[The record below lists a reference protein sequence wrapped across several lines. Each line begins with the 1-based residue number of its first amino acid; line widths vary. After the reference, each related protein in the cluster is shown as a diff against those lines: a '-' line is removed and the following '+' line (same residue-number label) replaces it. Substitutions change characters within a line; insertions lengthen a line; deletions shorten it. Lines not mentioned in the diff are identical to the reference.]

1 MMELLNQPMF
11 KYAILVTTGICSGL
25 ISSMAAGGSLLTLP
39 VLIFL
44 GLDGPTVANG
54 TNRVALAI
62 QNAFGIASFR
72 RKGISDFRYGILIS
86 VPTVCGVIIGTLLV
100 IQLGTIDKSSIIFNR
115 ILAGIMIVV
124 LAITIFN
131 PLKKLQSSKE
141 NLSSSR
147 KALAA
152 LIFFFLGIYIGFIQA
167 GVGFMIIV
175 TITTVNGFSLVR
187 TNALKMFVVF
197 FCTLVALSIF
207 VMKGHVD
214 WGLGLVLAGGNSIG
228 VSIGSH
234 WAVAKGDR
242 TIRII
247 LVCSILVFSARLI
260 WKSFV

>member
-1 MMELLNQPMF
+1 MELLNQPMF
-11 KYAILVTTGICSGL
+11 KHAILVTTGICSGF

-54 TNRVALAI
+54 TNRVALVI

-141 NLSSSR
+141 NLGSSR
-147 KALAA
+147 KVLAA

-197 FCTLVALSIF
+197 FATLMALSIF

-214 WGLGLVLAGGNSIG
+214 WGLGLALAGGNSIG

-234 WAVAKGDR
+234 WAVAKGDK
-242 TIRII
+242 TIRVI

>member
-1 MMELLNQPMF
+1 MELLNQSIF
-11 KYAILVTTGICSGL
+11 KHAILVTTGICSGF

-62 QNAFGIASFR
+62 QSAFGIASFR

-100 IQLGTIDKSSIIFNR
+100 IQLGTVDKSSIIFNR
-115 ILAGIMIVV
+115 ILASIMIVV
-124 LAITIFN
+124 LAVTIFN

-147 KALAA
+147 KVLAA

-197 FCTLVALSIF
+197 FGTLIALLIF
-207 VMKGHVD
+207 VIEGHVD
-214 WGLGLVLAGGNSIG
+214 WGLGLALAGGNSIG

-234 WAVAKGDR
+234 WAVAKGDK

>member
-1 MMELLNQPMF
+1 MELLNQSIF
-11 KYAILVTTGICSGL
+11 KHAILVATGICSGF

-54 TNRVALAI
+54 TNRVALVI

-115 ILAGIMIVV
+115 ILAGIMIIV

-141 NLSSSR
+141 NLGSSR
-147 KALAA
+147 KVLAA

-197 FCTLVALSIF
+197 FATLIALSIF

-214 WGLGLVLAGGNSIG
+214 WGLGLALAGGNSIG

-234 WAVAKGDR
+234 LAVAKGDR

>member
-11 KYAILVTTGICSGL
+11 KHAILVTTGICSGL

-72 RKGISDFRYGILIS
+72 RKGVSDFRYGVLIS
-86 VPTVCGVIIGTLLV
+86 VPAVCGVIIGTLLV

-115 ILAGIMIVV
+115 VLAGIMIVV

-167 GVGFMIIV
+167 GVGFLIIA
-175 TITTVNGFSLVR
+175 TMTTVNGFSLVR

-197 FCTLVALSIF
+197 FCTLMALSIF

-234 WAVAKGDR
+234 WAVVKGDKI
-242 TIRII
+242 IRIV
-247 LVCSILVFSARLI
+247 LFCSILVFSARLI

>member
-1 MMELLNQPMF
+1 MYKRQ
-11 KYAILVTTGICSGL
+11 
-25 ISSMAAGGSLLTLP
+25 
-39 VLIFL
+39 
-44 GLDGPTVANG
+44 
-54 TNRVALAI
+54 
-62 QNAFGIASFR
+62 
-72 RKGISDFRYGILIS
+72 
-86 VPTVCGVIIGTLLV
+86 LLV

-115 ILAGIMIVV
+115 VLAGIMIVV
-124 LAITIFN
+124 LASTIFN

-167 GVGFMIIV
+167 GVGFLIIA
-175 TITTVNGFSLVR
+175 TMTTVNGFSLVR

-197 FCTLVALSIF
+197 FCTLMALSIF

-234 WAVAKGDR
+234 WAVAKGDKI
-242 TIRII
+242 IRIV
-247 LVCSILVFSARLI
+247 LFCSILIFSARLI

>member
-1 MMELLNQPMF
+1 MLF
-11 KYAILVTTGICSGL
+11 R
-25 ISSMAAGGSLLTLP
+25 SLLTLP

-115 ILAGIMIVV
+115 ILAGIMIIV

-141 NLSSSR
+141 NLGSSR
-147 KALAA
+147 KVLAA

-187 TNALKMFVVF
+187 TNE
-197 FCTLVALSIF
+197 
-207 VMKGHVD
+207 
-214 WGLGLVLAGGNSIG
+214 IG
-228 VSIGSH
+228 RASCRERV
-234 WAVAKGDR
+234 
-242 TIRII
+242 
-247 LVCSILVFSARLI
+247 
-260 WKSFV
+260 

>member
-1 MMELLNQPMF
+1 MELLNQSIF
-11 KYAILVTTGICSGL
+11 KHAILVTTGICSGF

-86 VPTVCGVIIGTLLV
+86 VPAVCGVMIGTLLV

-115 ILAGIMIVV
+115 ILAGIMIIV

-141 NLSSSR
+141 NLGSSR
-147 KALAA
+147 KVLAA

-197 FCTLVALSIF
+197 FATLMALSIF

-214 WGLGLVLAGGNSIG
+214 WGLGLALAGGNSIG

-234 WAVAKGDR
+234 WAVAKGDK
-242 TIRII
+242 TIRVI

-260 WKSFV
+260 WKSFF

>member
-1 MMELLNQPMF
+1 MELLNQSIF
-11 KYAILVTTGICSGL
+11 KHAILVTTGICSGF

-86 VPTVCGVIIGTLLV
+86 VPAVCGVMIGTLLV

-147 KALAA
+147 KVLAA

-197 FCTLVALSIF
+197 FATLMALSIF

-214 WGLGLVLAGGNSIG
+214 WGLGLALAGGNSIG

-234 WAVAKGDR
+234 WAVAKGDK
-242 TIRII
+242 TIRVI

-260 WKSFV
+260 WKSFF

>member
-1 MMELLNQPMF
+1 MELLNQPIF
-11 KYAILVTTGICSGL
+11 KHAILVTTGICSGF

-54 TNRVALAI
+54 TNRVALVI

-115 ILAGIMIVV
+115 ILAGIMIIV

-141 NLSSSR
+141 NLGSSR

-197 FCTLVALSIF
+197 FATLMALSIF

-214 WGLGLVLAGGNSIG
+214 WGLGLALAGGNSIG

-234 WAVAKGDR
+234 WAVAKGDK
-242 TIRII
+242 TIRVI

>member
-1 MMELLNQPMF
+1 MELLNQPIF
-11 KYAILVTTGICSGL
+11 KHAILVTTGICSGF

-54 TNRVALAI
+54 TNRVALVI

-100 IQLGTIDKSSIIFNR
+100 IQLGTVDKSSIIFNR
-115 ILAGIMIVV
+115 ILASIMIIV

-147 KALAA
+147 KVLAA

-167 GVGFMIIV
+167 GVGFMIIM

-197 FCTLVALSIF
+197 FGTLIALLIF
-207 VMKGHVD
+207 VIEGHVD
-214 WGLGLVLAGGNSIG
+214 WGLGLALAGGNSIG

-234 WAVAKGDR
+234 WAVAKGDK

>member
-1 MMELLNQPMF
+1 MELLNQPIF
-11 KYAILVTTGICSGL
+11 KHAILVTTGICSGF

-62 QNAFGIASFR
+62 QSAFGIASFR

-100 IQLGTIDKSSIIFNR
+100 IQLGTVDKSSIIFNR

-124 LAITIFN
+124 LAVTIFN

-147 KALAA
+147 KVLAA

-197 FCTLVALSIF
+197 FGTLIALLIF
-207 VMKGHVD
+207 VIEGHVD
-214 WGLGLVLAGGNSIG
+214 WGLGLALAGGNSIG

-234 WAVAKGDR
+234 WAVAKGDK

>member
-1 MMELLNQPMF
+1 MELLNQPIF
-11 KYAILVTTGICSGL
+11 KHAILVTTGIFSGF

-115 ILAGIMIVV
+115 ILAGIMIIV

-141 NLSSSR
+141 NLGSSR
-147 KALAA
+147 KVLAA

-167 GVGFMIIV
+167 GVGFLIIV

-197 FCTLVALSIF
+197 FGTLMALLIF
-207 VMKGHVD
+207 VIKGYVD
-214 WGLGLVLAGGNSIG
+214 WGLGLALAGGNSIG

-234 WAVAKGDR
+234 LAVAKGDR

>member
-1 MMELLNQPMF
+1 MELLNQPMF
-11 KYAILVTTGICSGL
+11 KHAILVITGICSGF

-54 TNRVALAI
+54 TNRVALVI

-115 ILAGIMIVV
+115 ILASIMIVV
-124 LAITIFN
+124 LAVTIFN

-141 NLSSSR
+141 NLGSSR
-147 KALAA
+147 KVLAA

-167 GVGFMIIV
+167 GVGFLIIA

-197 FCTLVALSIF
+197 FGTLMALLIF
-207 VMKGHVD
+207 VIKGYVD
-214 WGLGLVLAGGNSIG
+214 WGLGLALAGGNSIG

-234 WAVAKGDR
+234 LAVAKGDR

>member
-1 MMELLNQPMF
+1 MELLNQPMF
-11 KYAILVTTGICSGL
+11 KHAILVTTGICSGF
-25 ISSMAAGGSLLTLP
+25 ISSMAAGGSLVTLP

-62 QNAFGIASFR
+62 QSAFGIASFR

-100 IQLGTIDKSSIIFNR
+100 IQLGTVDKSSIIFNR

-124 LAITIFN
+124 LAVTIFN

-147 KALAA
+147 KVLAA

-167 GVGFMIIV
+167 GVGFMIIM

-197 FCTLVALSIF
+197 FGTLIALLIF
-207 VMKGHVD
+207 VIEGHVD
-214 WGLGLVLAGGNSIG
+214 WGLGLALAGGNSIG

>member
-1 MMELLNQPMF
+1 MELLNQPMF
-11 KYAILVTTGICSGL
+11 KHAILVTTGICSGF

-62 QNAFGIASFR
+62 QSAFGIASFR

-100 IQLGTIDKSSIIFNR
+100 IQLGTVDKSSIIFNR
-115 ILAGIMIVV
+115 ILASIMIVV
-124 LAITIFN
+124 LAVTIFN

-147 KALAA
+147 KVLAA

-167 GVGFMIIV
+167 GVGFMIIM

-197 FCTLVALSIF
+197 FGTLIALLIF
-207 VMKGHVD
+207 VIEGHVD
-214 WGLGLVLAGGNSIG
+214 WGLGLALAGGNSIG

-234 WAVAKGDR
+234 WAVAKGDK

>member
-1 MMELLNQPMF
+1 MELLNQPIF
-11 KYAILVTTGICSGL
+11 KHAILVATGICSGF

-131 PLKKLQSSKE
+131 PLKQLQSSKE
-141 NLSSSR
+141 NLGSSR
-147 KALAA
+147 KVLAA

-187 TNALKMFVVF
+187 SNALKMFVVVF
-197 FCTLVALSIF
+197 GTLIALLIF
-207 VMKGHVD
+207 VIEGHVD
-214 WGLGLVLAGGNSIG
+214 WGLGLALAGGNSIG

-234 WAVAKGDR
+234 WAVAKGDK

>member
-1 MMELLNQPMF
+1 MELLNQPIF
-11 KYAILVTTGICSGL
+11 KHAILVTTGIFSGF

-115 ILAGIMIVV
+115 ILAGIMIIV

-141 NLSSSR
+141 NLGSSR
-147 KALAA
+147 KVLAA

-197 FCTLVALSIF
+197 FGTLMALLIF
-207 VMKGHVD
+207 VIIGYVD
-214 WGLGLVLAGGNSIG
+214 WGLGLALAGGNSIG

>member
-1 MMELLNQPMF
+1 MELLNQPMF
-11 KYAILVTTGICSGL
+11 KHAILVTTGICSGF

-54 TNRVALAI
+54 TNRVALVI

-141 NLSSSR
+141 NLGSSR

-197 FCTLVALSIF
+197 FATLMALSIF

-214 WGLGLVLAGGNSIG
+214 WGLGLALAGGNSIG

-234 WAVAKGDR
+234 WAVAKGDK
-242 TIRII
+242 TIRVI

>member
-62 QNAFGIASFR
+62 QNVFGIASFR
-72 RKGISDFRYGILIS
+72 RKGVSDFRYGILIS
-86 VPTVCGVIIGTLLV
+86 VPAVCGVIIGTLLV

-115 ILAGIMIVV
+115 VLAGIMIVV
-124 LAITIFN
+124 LASTIFN

-167 GVGFMIIV
+167 GVGFLIIA
-175 TITTVNGFSLVR
+175 TMTTVNGFSLVR

-197 FCTLVALSIF
+197 FCTLMALSIF
-207 VMKGHVD
+207 VVKGHVD
-214 WGLGLVLAGGNSIG
+214 WGLA
-228 VSIGSH
+228 
-234 WAVAKGDR
+234 
-242 TIRII
+242 
-247 LVCSILVFSARLI
+247 
-260 WKSFV
+260 

>member
-62 QNAFGIASFR
+62 QSAFGIASFR

-131 PLKKLQSSKE
+131 PLKQLLSSKE
-141 NLSSSR
+141 NLGSSR
-147 KALAA
+147 KVLVA

-167 GVGFMIIV
+167 GVGFLIIA
-175 TITTVNGFSLVR
+175 TMTTVNGFSLVR

-197 FCTLVALSIF
+197 FCTLMALSIF

>member
-1 MMELLNQPMF
+1 MELLNQSIF
-11 KYAILVTTGICSGL
+11 KHAILVTTGICSGF

-86 VPTVCGVIIGTLLV
+86 VPAVCGVMIGTLLV

-115 ILAGIMIVV
+115 ILVGIMIVV
-124 LAITIFN
+124 LAITILN
-131 PLKKLQSSKE
+131 PFKKLQNSKE

-197 FCTLVALSIF
+197 FATLMALSIF

-214 WGLGLVLAGGNSIG
+214 WGLGLALAGGNSIG

-234 WAVAKGDR
+234 WAVAKGDK
-242 TIRII
+242 TIRVI

-260 WKSFV
+260 WKSFF

>member
-1 MMELLNQPMF
+1 MELLNQPMF
-11 KYAILVTTGICSGL
+11 KHAILVTTGICSGF

-54 TNRVALAI
+54 TNRVALVI

-115 ILAGIMIVV
+115 ILAGIMIIV

-141 NLSSSR
+141 NLGSSR
-147 KALAA
+147 KVLAA

-197 FCTLVALSIF
+197 FATLMALSIF

-214 WGLGLVLAGGNSIG
+214 WGLGLALAGGNSIG

-234 WAVAKGDR
+234 WAVAKGDK
-242 TIRII
+242 TIRVI

>member
-1 MMELLNQPMF
+1 MELLNQSIF
-11 KYAILVTTGICSGL
+11 KHAILVTTGICSGF

-54 TNRVALAI
+54 TNRVALVI

-124 LAITIFN
+124 LAITILN
-131 PLKKLQSSKE
+131 PFKKLQSSKE

-197 FCTLVALSIF
+197 FSTLMALSIF

-214 WGLGLVLAGGNSIG
+214 WGLGLALAGGNSIG

-234 WAVAKGDR
+234 WAVAKGDK
-242 TIRII
+242 TIRVI

-260 WKSFV
+260 WKSFF

>member
-1 MMELLNQPMF
+1 MELLNQPMF
-11 KYAILVTTGICSGL
+11 KHAILVTTGICSGF

-54 TNRVALAI
+54 TNRVALVI

-124 LAITIFN
+124 LAITILN
-131 PLKKLQSSKE
+131 PFKKLQSSKE

-197 FCTLVALSIF
+197 FATLMALSIF

-214 WGLGLVLAGGNSIG
+214 WGLGLALAGGNSIG

-234 WAVAKGDR
+234 WAVAKGDK
-242 TIRII
+242 TIRVI

>member
-1 MMELLNQPMF
+1 MELLNQPMF
-11 KYAILVTTGICSGL
+11 KHAILVTTGICSGF

-54 TNRVALAI
+54 TNRVALVI

-141 NLSSSR
+141 NLGSSR
-147 KALAA
+147 KVLAA

-167 GVGFMIIV
+167 GVGFLIIA

-197 FCTLVALSIF
+197 FATLMALSIF

-214 WGLGLVLAGGNSIG
+214 WGLGLALAGGNSIG
-228 VSIGSH
+228 VSI
-234 WAVAKGDR
+234 W
-242 TIRII
+242 
-247 LVCSILVFSARLI
+247 
-260 WKSFV
+260 

>member
-1 MMELLNQPMF
+1 
-11 KYAILVTTGICSGL
+11 
-25 ISSMAAGGSLLTLP
+25 
-39 VLIFL
+39 
-44 GLDGPTVANG
+44 
-54 TNRVALAI
+54 
-62 QNAFGIASFR
+62 
-72 RKGISDFRYGILIS
+72 
-86 VPTVCGVIIGTLLV
+86 
-100 IQLGTIDKSSIIFNR
+100 
-115 ILAGIMIVV
+115 MIVV

-141 NLSSSR
+141 NLGSSR

-197 FCTLVALSIF
+197 FATLMALSIF

-214 WGLGLVLAGGNSIG
+214 WGLGLALAGGNSIG

-234 WAVAKGDR
+234 WAVAKGDK
-242 TIRII
+242 TIRVI

>member
-1 MMELLNQPMF
+1 MELLNQPMF
-11 KYAILVTTGICSGL
+11 KHAILVTTGICSGF

-54 TNRVALAI
+54 TNRVALVI

-147 KALAA
+147 KVLAA

-167 GVGFMIIV
+167 GVGFLIIA

-197 FCTLVALSIF
+197 FGTLMALLIF
-207 VMKGHVD
+207 VIKGYVD
-214 WGLGLVLAGGNSIG
+214 WELGLALAGGNSIG

-234 WAVAKGDR
+234 LAVAKGDR

>member
-1 MMELLNQPMF
+1 MELLNQPMF
-11 KYAILVTTGICSGL
+11 KHAILVTTGICSGF

-54 TNRVALAI
+54 TNRVALVI

-100 IQLGTIDKSSIIFNR
+100 IQLGTVDKSSIIFNR
-115 ILAGIMIVV
+115 ILAGIMIIV

-147 KALAA
+147 KVLAA

-167 GVGFMIIV
+167 GVGFMIIM

-197 FCTLVALSIF
+197 FGTLIALLIF
-207 VMKGHVD
+207 VIEGHVD
-214 WGLGLVLAGGNSIG
+214 WGLGLALAGGNSIG

-234 WAVAKGDR
+234 WAVAKGDK

>member
-1 MMELLNQPMF
+1 MELLNQSIF
-11 KYAILVTTGICSGL
+11 KHAILVTTGICSGF

-54 TNRVALAI
+54 TNRVALVI

-86 VPTVCGVIIGTLLV
+86 VPAVCGVMIGTLLV

-115 ILAGIMIVV
+115 ILAGIMIIV

-141 NLSSSR
+141 NLGSSR

-197 FCTLVALSIF
+197 FATLMALSIF

-214 WGLGLVLAGGNSIG
+214 WGLGLALAGGNSIG

-234 WAVAKGDR
+234 LAVAKGDR

>member
-62 QNAFGIASFR
+62 QNVFGIASFR
-72 RKGISDFRYGILIS
+72 RKGVSDFRYGILIS
-86 VPTVCGVIIGTLLV
+86 VPAVCGVIIGTLLV

-115 ILAGIMIVV
+115 VLAGIMIVV

-167 GVGFMIIV
+167 GVGFLIIA
-175 TITTVNGFSLVR
+175 TMTTVNGFSLVR

-197 FCTLVALSIF
+197 FCTLMALSIF

-214 WGLGLVLAGGNSIG
+214 WGFGLVLAGGNSIG

-234 WAVAKGDR
+234 WAVAKGDKI
-242 TIRII
+242 IRIF
-247 LVCSILVFSARLI
+247 LFCSILIFSARLI